1 MEWIS
6 DFCNSF
12 LFWAA
17 WIIIPVIM
25 EIIPSLGSVLVLIKK
40 HIQKKPMGKAGNRPG
55 DFIDIPTYN
64 SMVRWSHVFRSIDE
78 SDYQ

>member
-40 HIQKKPMGKAGNRPG
+40 HIQKKPG
-55 DFIDIPTYN
+55 DFIDHT
-64 SMVRWSHVFRSIDE
+64 HL
-78 SDYQ
+78 